1 MSAEADAKKDMNEL
15 RERVTRLEVKLE
27 ELTKR
32 LDKLSSY
39 AKELYN
45 YLQRQQS

>member
-1 MSAEADAKKDMNEL
+1 MSAEADVNKDVSEL
-15 RERVTRLEVKLE
+15 RERVTCLEVKIE

-32 LDKLSSY
+32 LDKISDY

-45 YLQRQQS
+45 YLQKQRG

>member
-1 MSAEADAKKDMNEL
+1 MSAEADVNKDVSEL
-15 RERVTRLEVKLE
+15 RERVTRLEVKIE

-32 LDKLSSY
+32 LDKISDY

-45 YLQRQQS
+45 YLQKQRG